1 MGKKVTSLA
10 ILIIFS
16 AFLAAPTIISIVDK
30 DFNVAAFYSV
40 NEEENSQNEISKN
53 VEVKFLDN
61 SLYDDLIVFD
71 NSIKHNSHYQINYSS
86 LSLENLSPPP
96 EQHIL

>member
-40 NEEENSQNEISKN
+40 NEEENSQSEISKN

-61 SLYDDLIVFD
+61 SL
-71 NSIKHNSHYQINYSS
+71 
-86 LSLENLSPPP
+86 
-96 EQHIL
+96 